1 MNSKITRLRAERS
14 KNDEKIA
21 ALRARNNEI
30 DRQIIELENL
40 DIVGMI
46 RSVGMTPE
54 QLAALI
60 RASKSDVPAMTGK
73 EENSHEN
80 N

>member
-1 MNSKITRLRAERS
+1 MEGSAERG

-60 RASKSDVPAMTGK
+60 RASKSDGPVMTGK

-80 N
+80 H

>member
-1 MNSKITRLRAERS
+1 MNSKITRLRAERG

-60 RASKSDVPAMTGK
+60 RASKGDAPAMTGK